1 MADFKF
7 GSQNAKA
14 LRFEFEL
21 TTFDESG
28 EQVECKPFLT
38 HLTTQKKSCSTTDLS
53 GVGRGSAFV
62 FAHS

>member
-7 GSQNAKA
+7 GSQQSNA

-28 EQVECKPFLT
+28 EYVERKTFST
-38 HLTTQKKSCSTTDLS
+38 HLTAHENTCSTTDLS
-53 GVGRGSAFV
+53 SVDRGSDLV

>member
-7 GSQNAKA
+7 GSQQSNA

-28 EQVECKPFLT
+28 EYVERKTFST
-38 HLTTQKKSCSTTDLS
+38 HLTAQGNSCSTTDLS
-53 GVGRGSAFV
+53 GVDRGTALV
-62 FAHS
+62 FAQS